1 MLSQNSEN
9 LNFIVKDK
17 NLLIFGKNE
26 LHHLNAIFSKF
37 NTLLVEEITDYTLQN
52 LNTTISKN
60 SIDVIIIN
68 SNAFQKDMYEKL
80 FELCEYENLCIL
92 LCKGEQNDLCDD
104 LINLSDSVFTPK
116 INQKLFTN
124 KIYHCIQNQ
133 ITNIDEVLNSK
144 DTYVDSV
151 EIEIIFIR
159 DELLYIVK
167 QIDNGDISPSILSK
181 IIQSLKRISKIYEHY
196 LIYSQKV
203 KNSIKSFEDILQ
215 SIDLNDIDS
224 KNVESFDYL
233 ARIVEDIA
241 MFLDNYFIKRSFDD
255 LYVVEDSMENSLK
268 FLKASFEHKDSRK
281 DGSSLE
287 FFDD

>member
-1 MLSQNSEN
+1 MLNQNSEN

-17 NLLIFGKNE
+17 NLLIFGENE
-26 LHHLNAIFSKF
+26 LHHLNTIFSKF
-37 NTLLVEEITDYTLQN
+37 NALLVEEITEYTMQN

-60 SIDVIIIN
+60 SIDVLIIN
-68 SNAFQKDMYEKL
+68 SKSCQKDIYEKL

-92 LCKGEQNDLCDD
+92 LCRGENSDLCDD

-116 INQKLFTN
+116 IDQKLFTN

-159 DELLYIVK
+159 DELLYIAK
-167 QIDNGDISPSILSK
+167 KIDNGDISASVISK

-203 KNSIKSFEDILQ
+203 KNSIKSFEKILQ
-215 SIDLNDIDS
+215 SIDLDNIDS
-224 KNVESFDYL
+224 ENIESFEYL
-233 ARIVEDIA
+233 ARIVEDVA

-268 FLKASFEHKDSRK
+268 FLKASFEHKDSKK